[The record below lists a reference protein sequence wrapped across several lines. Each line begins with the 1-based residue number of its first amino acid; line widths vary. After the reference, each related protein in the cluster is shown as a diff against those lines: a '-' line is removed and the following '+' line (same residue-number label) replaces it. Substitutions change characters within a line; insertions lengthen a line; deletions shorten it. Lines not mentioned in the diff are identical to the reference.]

1 MTINEFIEKYKSD
14 NFSNYINENS
24 TVNYWNELIKNYKL
38 EKLNFT
44 SIELL
49 ALSLNSELLENGNLL
64 GVRFDGF
71 CEKQIKKI
79 EIENQYQSQ
88 QNEKKIKSFGMIEKL
103 HIGFKD
109 IQNEKIYKL
118 HLSEEQ
124 KKALGLNNNKSDN
137 SIWDYFDA
145 YLSDKK
151 LKEHLITEFQKSID
165 KTLPKA
171 VKESCL
177 YCTGNDKTIKQ
188 EDKKCYNYLV
198 EGQMNEFFAVWWF
211 VNIVENNKQLLFE
224 KEALKKLSVKLYECF
239 LFKDGRVFFDLKKL
253 TMYCLEQ
260 GFLTL
265 SNIFAKNDKIHSLEI
280 INRAIDDLDSE
291 YLSITMFDKGKPYH
305 IEPQKMF
312 LKSKRKS
319 IKEQLK
325 IDRLKNK
332 QNPPQKTEIIK
343 PDEKYKTQN
352 LFKVGLLFAKGKLNK
367 YFTVN
372 SKNDTV
378 MNSEYTAPKIAREL
392 GNESYNKWI
401 LASINNYTPD
411 KENGNKNI
419 FNSIDM
425 MTKII
430 SHCEAENITV
440 DTYFKSRL
448 PIE

>member
-1 MTINEFIEKYKSD
+1 MTINEFIGKYKSD
-14 NFSNYINENS
+14 NFSSYIKENA
-24 TVNYWNELIKNYKL
+24 TIDYWNDLIKTYKL

-71 CEKQIKKI
+71 CERQIKKI
-79 EIENQYQSQ
+79 EIENQYQPK
-88 QNEKKIKSFGMIEKL
+88 QNEKKVKSLGMIEKL

-109 IQNEKIYKL
+109 IHNEKIYKL
-118 HLSEEQ
+118 DLSEEQ
-124 KKALGLNNNKSDN
+124 KKALGLNNNKSDK

-332 QNPPQKTEIIK
+332 QTPPQQTEPLFNNEAKKELHNHIFKDNAFVVWERLFENFNINETK
-343 PDEKYKTQN
+343 RTDLRFMYEIMKYKEQIH
-352 LFKVGLLFAKGKLNK
+352 K
-367 YFTVN
+367 TVTVKN
-372 SKNDTV
+372 ITDWINDTYQF
-378 MNSEYTAPKIAREL
+378 SIEKLQYTNIKNKS
-392 GNESYNKWI
+392 NESRMSIYNLIK
-401 LASINNYTPD
+401 
-411 KENGNKNI
+411 
-419 FNSIDM
+419 
-425 MTKII
+425 
-430 SHCEAENITV
+430 
-440 DTYFKSRL
+440 
-448 PIE
+448 